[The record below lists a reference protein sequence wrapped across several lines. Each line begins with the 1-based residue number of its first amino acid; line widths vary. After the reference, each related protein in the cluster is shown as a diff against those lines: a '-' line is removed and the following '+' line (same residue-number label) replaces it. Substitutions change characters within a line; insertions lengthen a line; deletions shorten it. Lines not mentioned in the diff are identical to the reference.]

1 MPVTWACEYTPV
13 STLKIFRLF
22 WAILG
27 LNCALS
33 AQVSVTFA
41 RQPLETWKAAIGV
54 KLTKVA
60 VYDATA
66 CNLSQLPVT
75 LPAGRVYQA
84 AGTKMGTVSPL
95 LISSTVARSQMKTK
109 TAKTIEI
116 LAFVAWGISIA
127 ITADAIKIPE
137 NAKLALPL
145 LSEALVHTGQI
156 LQSRVP
162 QIERTAFLEGTL
174 VLPVNS
180 CESRLLLGEFK
191 PDLMTFQVEIK

>member
-1 MPVTWACEYTPV
+1 MPVTWACECTPV
-13 STLKIFRLF
+13 STLTIFRLF

-27 LNCALS
+27 LNCVLS

-41 RQPLETWKAAIGV
+41 RQPLEAAIGV

-66 CNLSQLPVT
+66 CNLGQLPVT
-75 LPAGRVYQA
+75 LPAGRIYQA